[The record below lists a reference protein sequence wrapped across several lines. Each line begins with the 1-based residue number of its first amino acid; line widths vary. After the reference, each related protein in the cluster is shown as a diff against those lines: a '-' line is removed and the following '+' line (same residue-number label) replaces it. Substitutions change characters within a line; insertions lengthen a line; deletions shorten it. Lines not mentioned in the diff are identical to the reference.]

1 MAVSKG
7 NRSSQGLEYPY
18 DEHPVKGTTIEVAD
32 GVRWLTMPMWGSL
45 THINL
50 YLLEDEDGWFVVDTG
65 LGTNDT
71 KKLWHT
77 IFDNELGGKP
87 VKGVILSLIH
97 I

>member
-1 MAVSKG
+1 MAVNKEI
-7 NRSSQGLEYPY
+7 RSSHGLKYPY
-18 DEHPVKGTTIEVAD
+18 DEHPAKGTTMEVAD

-71 KKLWHT
+71 K
-77 IFDNELGGKP
+77 
-87 VKGVILSLIH
+87 
-97 I
+97 